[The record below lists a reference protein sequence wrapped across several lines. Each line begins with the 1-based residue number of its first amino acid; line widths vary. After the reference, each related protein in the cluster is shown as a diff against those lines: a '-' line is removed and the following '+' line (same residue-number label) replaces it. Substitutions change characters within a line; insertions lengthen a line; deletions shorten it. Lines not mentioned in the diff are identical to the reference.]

1 MDPSLA
7 GGLNSGFNP
16 ILHEILTAHANLS
29 PQAKEVVQRAG
40 VDPSKLQ
47 PGPADV
53 NPQAASPAPVRPIS
67 PPGPSLPS
75 LTTPQAAPLVAAPQ
89 ADPNMARDQA
99 ELSRITAPPLSSNNP
114 LAHTKADTGLAG
126 TGQIHNPWGR
136 HALQIADAIG
146 GGFFP
151 KIDMLLPG
159 TQLHHNMLVREQQG
173 LVGQDEARAN
183 EESQRATQTA
193 QQQHLGAETA
203 KLGQPA
209 PETYRDVNTSDGI
222 VRMGEHSGQADP
234 LMVNGKQ
241 AQPFEKTPTEKPDL
255 KTMLAEAVTDAQRRG
270 VKAHDDPK
278 VQELLATMQEEGR
291 QPVPKEPARDDRQ
304 IAIYQ
309 KEIKAKNPRLTDDQA
324 YEQAFNQWNKQTK
337 VEPGVARME
346 VMGQNREYPVI
357 NRQSGQLEMR
367 NAQEINAS
375 KGTYAPAGAG
385 ASAMGKDAV
394 FNDLHYNID
403 TARKAI
409 SGLESMDAGTR
420 AALSYA
426 LRHTDP
432 SSALTTFLTGSIG
445 QAMNPQ
451 QQEAVQAMALLAEN
465 AMTLRG
471 VSGMG
476 QGSDEMRQAILA
488 TIPSGKSP
496 TKGYALGQLDKF
508 EAVVKRLEKGVPG
521 MGQAGGAPPSGGN
534 SYADGGKTYNIPPG
548 QEAEFLKDHP
558 KARKQ

>member
-1 MDPSLA
+1 MA

-16 ILHEILTAHANLS
+16 ILNEILTAHANLS

-47 PGPADV
+47 PGAADAT
-53 NPQAASPAPVRPIS
+53 PQAASPAPVRPIS

-75 LTTPQAAPLVAAPQ
+75 LTTPQASAAP
-89 ADPNMARDQA
+89 APDPNMVRDQA
-99 ELSRITAPPLSSNNP
+99 ELSRITAPPIASHDPTTGAINP
-114 LAHTKADTGLAG
+114 LAHTQADTGRAG
-126 TGQIHNPWGR
+126 KDQIHNPWGR
-136 HALQIADAIG
+136 AALNIADAIG

-173 LVGQDEARAN
+173 LVGQDEQRAN

-203 KLGQPA
+203 KLGQPT
-209 PETYRDVNTSDGI
+209 PEDYQEIPTSKGI
-222 VRMGEHSGQADP
+222 VRMGKHSGEADP
-234 LMVNGKQ
+234 LMVNGEQ
-241 AQPFEKTPTEKPDL
+241 AQPVDKTSTEKPDL
-255 KTMLAEAVTDAQRRG
+255 KTMLADAVADAQKRG
-270 VKAHDDPK
+270 VKAHDDPR
-278 VQELLATMQEEGR
+278 VQELLETMQEEGR

-309 KEIKAKNPRLTDDQA
+309 KEIKAKNPNLTDDQA

-375 KGTYAPAGAG
+375 KGTYAPAGVG
-385 ASAMGKDAV
+385 AAAMGKEAV
-394 FNDLHYNID
+394 FQDLHYNID

-409 SGLESMDAGTR
+409 NGLESMDAGTR

-432 SSALTTFLTGSIG
+432 ASAFSTFLTGAAG

-451 QQEAVQAMALLAEN
+451 QQEAVQALALLAEN

-476 QGSDEMRQAILA
+476 QGSDELRQAILA

-521 MGQAGGAPPSGGN
+521 MGQAGGTPPSGGN